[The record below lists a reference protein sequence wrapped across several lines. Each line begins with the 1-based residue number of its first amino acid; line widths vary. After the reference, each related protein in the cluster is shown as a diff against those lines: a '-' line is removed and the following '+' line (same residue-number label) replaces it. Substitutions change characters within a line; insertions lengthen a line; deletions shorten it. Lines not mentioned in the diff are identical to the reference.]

1 MATAQS
7 QDSEAQRPLYA
18 RLMQAIDVQ
27 HTWGNRVGFVKL
39 PLIML
44 DIRLY
49 GGAIAQFYMVTE
61 ALEAHSGLVGAGA
74 PLQALVRASSPPR
87 SRDESALDEFLASD
101 VELLSTPQLER
112 CPT

>member
-1 MATAQS
+1 MSTTQS
-7 QDSEAQRPLYA
+7 QKSEAQRPLYA

-49 GGAIAQFYMVTE
+49 GGAIAQF
-61 ALEAHSGLVGAGA
+61 
-74 PLQALVRASSPPR
+74 
-87 SRDESALDEFLASD
+87 
-101 VELLSTPQLER
+101 
-112 CPT
+112 